1 MTLREY
7 LQINDGRFLDTIEHL
22 QYRYFLDGYMWKIE
36 PIEKQTVQRVPF
48 DMFVCEILE
57 IVVDDDSLD
66 EPHLP
71 FIRIIDKIDKYLTH
85 NYHKEKK

>member
-7 LQINDGRFLDTIEHL
+7 LQINDGWFPDIMEHL

-48 DMFVCEILE
+48 DMFVCEILK
-57 IVVDDDSLD
+57 IVVDDDSLG
-66 EPHLP
+66 EPYLP
-71 FIRIIDKIDKYLTH
+71 FNKTIGKIDKYLAH
-85 NYHKEKK
+85 NYHKEEK